1 MKKCQ
6 LQKKIAKKRKD
17 FSFFKLYMNQNFIN
31 IDFKNDI
38 SLPDN
43 IHSLNDEIK
52 KTCHQ
57 LPALNIVKN
66 ANLLQETVEKIEQFK
81 INKKNFVVF
90 GTGGSNLGARALID
104 TLINQ
109 PKNILFFD
117 NIDPLFFQN
126 QIVNLNISITGFII
140 ISKSGTTPETLSQ
153 FGSIINIARANNIMD
168 ILFKNSLVVTEF
180 KNSPLYN
187 IAKKN
192 NCNLIEHK
200 KNIGGRYSIFS
211 NVGMIPAILA
221 GLDVKKIHSGALKV
235 IEKKD
240 FSNSFKFAQIFKF
253 CSSNNYLSNVMMT
266 YSDGLNY
273 FGKWYLQLW
282 AESIGKQN
290 RGITAMHS
298 MGTTD
303 QHSQLQLYLD
313 GPKDKFFTFI
323 KSNYQKKGLKID
335 NDIMK
340 EESVNYL
347 LNKTMGDLMHA
358 EQNATIDTFKKNNF
372 KYREI
377 ILSEINEESIGALM
391 AESIIETIAACIYF
405 EVDPFNQPAVEQGK
419 ILTKKYL
426 S

>member
-1 MKKCQ
+1 MITNFTNINFEKDIILPKNIES
-6 LQKKIAKKRKD
+6 LNEKIKKICKE
-17 FSFFKLYMNQNFIN
+17 
-31 IDFKNDI
+31 
-38 SLPDN
+38 LP
-43 IHSLNDEIK
+43 SLNILRD
-52 KTCHQ
+52 
-57 LPALNIVKN
+57 NS
-66 ANLLQETVEKIEQFK
+66 LLEYTIEQTEKFK
-81 INKKNFVVF
+81 KNKKNFVVF
-90 GTGGSNLGARALID
+90 GTGGSNLGARALINILTD
-104 TLINQ
+104 Q

-126 QIVNLNISITGFII
+126 KLVNLDIKSTGFII

-153 FGSIINIARANNIMD
+153 FGSVINIANEKNI
-168 ILFKNSLVVTEF
+168 LEKLYENSLVVTEF

-187 IAKKN
+187 IAKRN
-192 NCNLIEHK
+192 NCMLLEHK
-200 KNIGGRYSIFS
+200 KDIGGRYSIFS

-221 GLDVKKIHSGALKV
+221 DLDVKKIHEGALRT
-235 IEKKD
+235 IEKNN
-240 FSNSFKFAQIFKF
+240 FVNSLKFAQIFKF

-282 AESIGKQN
+282 AESIGKN
-290 RGITAMHS
+290 NKGVTPLHAI
-298 MGTTD
+298 GTTD

-323 KSNYQKKGLKID
+323 KSNYKNKGLKID
-335 NDIMK
+335 LETMK

-347 LNKTMGDLMHA
+347 INKTMGDLMHA
-358 EQNATIDTFKKNNF
+358 EQDATIDTFKLNNF
-372 KYREI
+372 KFREI
-377 ILSEINEESIGALM
+377 LLEEINEETLGSLM

-405 EVDPFNQPAVEQGK
+405 DVDPFDQPAVEQGK